1 MKKLIQRLL
10 MFFIGVPLVVLVVLL
25 PQKNH
30 LAVNIIVVILSALG
44 ALEFAN
50 MLKKKS
56 PPLEGAPG
64 RFLHP
69 VEVVLLGI
77 LGPAAMT
84 LSVSFKAVS
93 FIFPVAFIMGAS
105 WCLLST
111 IFSPADRFDGV
122 ISRVTA
128 GFAVIF
134 YPGIFTLWIIR
145 MTLFPQAEK
154 VILLFLL
161 MVFANDSAAW
171 AAGMLFG
178 KNNRGLIPAS
188 PNKSAAG
195 FIGGLAAAT
204 LTGLAAVY
212 FVPAAFCPVRLSRP
226 VSGIIIGLA
235 AGLAATL
242 GDLAESAM
250 KRSSD
255 IKDSGT
261 IIPGRGGVL
270 DTIDSI
276 AMAAPVYYILYRILF
291 LV

>member
-10 MFFIGVPLVVLVVLL
+10 VFFIGVPLVILVVLL

-50 MLKKKS
+50 MLKKK
-56 PPLEGAPG
+56 PPLSKDPPG
-64 RFLHP
+64 CSLHP
-69 VEVVLLGI
+69 VEAVLLGI
-77 LGPAAMT
+77 AGPAAMT
-84 LSVSFKAVS
+84 LSVSFKAVAY
-93 FIFPVAFIMGAS
+93 IFPAVFILGAS
-105 WCLLST
+105 WCLISN
-111 IFSPADRFDGV
+111 IFSPADRLDGT
-122 ISRVTA
+122 IRRVTA
-128 GFAVIF
+128 GFAVMF
-134 YPGIFTLWIIR
+134 YPGVFILWIIR

-161 MVFANDSAAW
+161 TVFANDSVAW

-204 LTGLAAVY
+204 LAGLAAVY
-212 FVPAAFCPVRLSRP
+212 FVPAAFDPVRFSRS
-226 VSGIIIGLA
+226 VSGIIIGLT
-235 AGLAATL
+235 AGIAATL

-261 IIPGRGGVL
+261 IIPGRGGAL

-276 AMAAPVYYILYRILF
+276 AMAAPVYYILYWVLF
-291 LV
+291 RV

>member
-1 MKKLIQRLL
+1 MKKLVQRLL
-10 MFFIGVPLVVLVVLL
+10 MFFIGVPLVILVVLL

-56 PPLEGAPG
+56 PSLENVPEYH
-64 RFLHP
+64 LHP
-69 VEVVLLGI
+69 VEVVFLGI

-84 LSVSFKAVS
+84 LSVSFKAVAYVFPAV
-93 FIFPVAFIMGAS
+93 FILGAS
-105 WCLLST
+105 WCLISN
-111 IFSPADRFDGV
+111 IFSPAGRLDGT

-128 GFAVIF
+128 GFAVMF
-134 YPGIFTLWIIR
+134 YPGIFILWIIR

-161 MVFANDSAAW
+161 TVFANDSTAW

-204 LTGLAAVY
+204 LAGLAAVY
-212 FVPAAFCPVRLSRP
+212 FVPAAFNPVRLSRP
-226 VSGIIIGLA
+226 VSGIILGLT

-276 AMAAPVYYILYRILF
+276 AMAAPVYYILYWFLF
-291 LV
+291 QV

>member
-10 MFFIGVPLVVLVVLL
+10 MFFIGVPLAVLVVLL

-56 PPLEGAPG
+56 PSSEDAPG
-64 RFLHP
+64 CSLHP
-69 VEVVLLGI
+69 AEVVLLGI

-84 LSVSFKAVS
+84 LSVSFRAVAY
-93 FIFPVAFIMGAS
+93 IFPAVFILGAS
-105 WCLLST
+105 WCLISK
-111 IFSPADRFDGV
+111 IFFPADRLNGT

-128 GFAVIF
+128 GFAVMF
-134 YPGIFTLWIIR
+134 YPGVFILWIIR

-161 MVFANDSAAW
+161 TVFANDSAAW

-204 LTGLAAVY
+204 LVGLAAVY
-212 FVPAAFCPVRLSRP
+212 FIPLTFDPIRFSRP
-226 VSGIIIGLA
+226 VSGIIIGLT

-242 GDLAESAM
+242 GDLAESAL

-276 AMAAPVYYILYRILF
+276 AMAAPVYYILYWVLF
-291 LV
+291 RV

>member
-30 LAVNIIVVILSALG
+30 LAVNVIVVILSALG

-50 MLKKKS
+50 MLKKK
-56 PPLEGAPG
+56 PPSSEDAPG
-64 RFLHP
+64 CFLYP
-69 VEVVLLGI
+69 VEVILLGI

-84 LSVSFKAVS
+84 LSVSFKAVAY
-93 FIFPVAFIMGAS
+93 IFPAAFILGAS
-105 WCLLST
+105 WCLISN
-111 IFSPADRFDGV
+111 IFSPANRLDGA
-122 ISRVTA
+122 IGRVTA
-128 GFAVIF
+128 GFAVMF
-134 YPGIFTLWIIR
+134 YPGIFILWIIR

-161 MVFANDSAAW
+161 TVFANDSIAW
-171 AAGMLFG
+171 AAGMIFG

-204 LTGLAAVY
+204 LAGLAAVY
-212 FVPAAFCPVRLSRP
+212 FVPAAFNPVRFPRP

-276 AMAAPVYYILYRILF
+276 AMAAPVYYILYWILF
-291 LV
+291 RV

>member
-10 MFFIGVPLVVLVVLL
+10 MFFIGVPLVVLVVLF

-30 LAVNIIVVILSALG
+30 LAVNIIVVVVSALG

-56 PPLEGAPG
+56 SPSEKAPG
-64 RFLHP
+64 LSLHP
-69 VEVVLLGI
+69 IETVLLGV

-84 LSVSFKAVS
+84 LSVSFKAVAY
-93 FIFPVAFIMGAS
+93 IFPAVFILGAS
-105 WCLLST
+105 WCLLSN
-111 IFSPADRFDGV
+111 IFSAANRLDGTV
-122 ISRVTA
+122 SRVTT
-128 GFAVIF
+128 GFAVML
-134 YPGIFTLWIIR
+134 YPGIFILWIIR
-145 MTLFPQAEK
+145 MTLFPQAEM

-161 MVFANDSAAW
+161 TVFADDSTAW

-195 FIGGLAAAT
+195 FIGGLAVAA
-204 LTGLAAVY
+204 LAGLAAVY
-212 FVPAAFCPVRLSRP
+212 FAPSVFNPVRLSRP

-235 AGLAATL
+235 TGLAATL

-250 KRSSD
+250 KRSSGV
-255 IKDSGT
+255 KDSGT

-276 AMAAPVYYILYRILF
+276 AMAAPVYYTLYWVLFRI
-291 LV
+291 